1 MEPSNQKRAKL
12 VGYDNF
18 VRSNPLSDKFGVQS
32 FHHLE
37 FVAGD
42 AGLTASAWCTALG
55 FHKVAKSTMLTGN
68 KAYAS
73 HVIASG
79 GVRLAFSSPYGVA
92 TETPAAETWE
102 PAACPNPALAPSA
115 MHAAYAAHGLSVCAV
130 GLLVDDAAAAFA
142 AAVAGGATPRAPP
155 RTACDGSYAVA
166 EVLLYGDCS
175 LRFVSGAALADGS
188 LAFLPG
194 YEAVAPVGLE
204 GKPDTRT
211 FGIASIDHVVGNVA
225 DLLATVDYIGGMTG
239 FHEFAEF
246 TAEDV
251 GTVDSG
257 LNSMVRAQ
265 FCSRR
270 AIRRRAI
277 LRRPRP
283 PHTGARVEQRARAAA
298 GERADGR
305 VEAQESDPHVPRAA
319 RRRGRAAHRPQD
331 RRRLRHRPRDA
342 RRGESAQSDA
352 QFRRAILRARA
363 ILRPRRDIRRLTRP
377 ADLPSQGAARCG
389 FELMERPRDVYYDK
403 LKEKLG
409 DGLTD
414 AEVQKCRELGIL
426 ADRDDQGVLLQIFTK
441 PVGDRSTLF
450 LEIIQRV
457 GCTLDAAT
465 NRQVEQ
471 RPGCGGFGKGNFHE
485 LFRAIEEYETKAGIN
500 KL

>member
-92 TETPAAETWE
+92 AETPTAETWE

-257 LNSMVRAQ
+257 LNSMVSRARNS
-265 FCSRR
+265 FCRR
-270 AIRRRAI
+270 AIFGAQFADAAP
-277 LRRPRP
+277 LG
-283 PHTGARVEQRARAAA
+283 TGARVEQRARAAA

-305 VEAQESDPHVPRAA
+305 LEAQESDPHVPRAA
-319 RRRGRAAHRPQD
+319 RRRGRAAHRA
-331 RRRLRHRPRDA
+331 LH
-342 RRGESAQSDA
+342 
-352 QFRRAILRARA
+352 
-363 ILRPRRDIRRLTRP
+363 
-377 ADLPSQGAARCG
+377 
-389 FELMERPRDVYYDK
+389 
-403 LKEKLG
+403 
-409 DGLTD
+409 
-414 AEVQKCRELGIL
+414 
-426 ADRDDQGVLLQIFTK
+426 
-441 PVGDRSTLF
+441 
-450 LEIIQRV
+450 
-457 GCTLDAAT
+457 
-465 NRQVEQ
+465 
-471 RPGCGGFGKGNFHE
+471 
-485 LFRAIEEYETKAGIN
+485 
-500 KL
+500 

>member
-1 MEPSNQKRAKL
+1 
-12 VGYDNF
+12 
-18 VRSNPLSDKFGVQS
+18 
-32 FHHLE
+32 
-37 FVAGD
+37 GD

-142 AAVAGGATPRAPP
+142 AAVAGGAKPRAPP

-257 LNSMVRAQ
+257 LNSMVRAILL
-265 FCSRR
+265 S
-270 AIRRRAI
+270 ARAI
-277 LRRPRP
+277 LRRAFLRRRGLLR
-283 PHTGARVEQRARAAA
+283 TGARVEQRARATA

-305 VEAQESDPHVPRAA
+305 LEAQVSDPHVPRAA
-319 RRRGRAAHRPQD
+319 RRRGRAAHR
-331 RRRLRHRPRDA
+331 
-342 RRGESAQSDA
+342 
-352 QFRRAILRARA
+352 
-363 ILRPRRDIRRLTRP
+363 
-377 ADLPSQGAARCG
+377 
-389 FELMERPRDVYYDK
+389 
-403 LKEKLG
+403 
-409 DGLTD
+409 
-414 AEVQKCRELGIL
+414 
-426 ADRDDQGVLLQIFTK
+426 
-441 PVGDRSTLF
+441 
-450 LEIIQRV
+450 
-457 GCTLDAAT
+457 
-465 NRQVEQ
+465 
-471 RPGCGGFGKGNFHE
+471 
-485 LFRAIEEYETKAGIN
+485 
-500 KL
+500 

>member
-142 AAVAGGATPRAPP
+142 AAVAGGAKPRAPP

-175 LRFVSGAALADGS
+175 LRFVSGASLADGS

-257 LNSMVRAQ
+257 LNSMVRAILLSARNSSRKFGAQ
-265 FCSRR
+265 FSDAAPPPRHRCSRR
-270 AIRRRAI
+270 
-277 LRRPRP
+277 
-283 PHTGARVEQRARAAA
+283 TT
-298 GERADGR
+298 
-305 VEAQESDPHVPRAA
+305 
-319 RRRGRAAHRPQD
+319 
-331 RRRLRHRPRDA
+331 
-342 RRGESAQSDA
+342 SA
-352 QFRRAILRARA
+352 
-363 ILRPRRDIRRLTRP
+363 
-377 ADLPSQGAARCG
+377 CC
-389 FELMERPRDVYYDK
+389 
-403 LKEKLG
+403 
-409 DGLTD
+409 
-414 AEVQKCRELGIL
+414 CR
-426 ADRDDQGVLLQIFTK
+426 
-441 PVGDRSTLF
+441 
-450 LEIIQRV
+450 
-457 GCTLDAAT
+457 
-465 NRQVEQ
+465 
-471 RPGCGGFGKGNFHE
+471 
-485 LFRAIEEYETKAGIN
+485 
-500 KL
+500 

>member
-79 GVRLAFSSPYGVA
+79 GVRLAFSSPYGA
-92 TETPAAETWE
+92 TTETPTAETWE

-257 LNSMVRAQ
+257 LNSMVRAILL
-265 FCSRR
+265 SRNSSAR
-270 AIRRRAI
+270 NSPTRFV
-277 LRRPRP
+277 LR
-283 PHTGARVEQRARAAA
+283 TGARVEQRARAAA

-305 VEAQESDPHVPRAA
+305 LEAQVSDPHVPRAA
-319 RRRGRAAHRPQD
+319 RRRGRPAHRPQD

-342 RRGESAQSDA
+342 RRGESARNS
-352 QFRRAILRARA
+352 ARA
-363 ILRPRRDIRRLTRP
+363 ILP
-377 ADLPSQGAARCG
+377 AQFSLPAPYDSDAPLPVSDPQGAARCG
-389 FELMERPRDVYYDK
+389 FELMERPREVYYDK

>member
-55 FHKVAKSTMLTGN
+55 FHKVAKSTMHTGN

-79 GVRLAFSSPYGVA
+79 GVRRAFSSPYGVA
-92 TETPAAETWE
+92 AETPAAETWE

-142 AAVAGGATPRAPP
+142 AAVADGAKPRAPP

-257 LNSMVRAQ
+257 LNSMVRAILL
-265 FCSRR
+265 SRNSSAR
-270 AIRRRAI
+270 NSPTRFV
-277 LRRPRP
+277 LR
-283 PHTGARVEQRARAAA
+283 TGARVEQRARAAA

-305 VEAQESDPHVPRAA
+305 LEAQVADPHVPRAA
-319 RRRGRAAHRPQD
+319 RRRGRAAHRAQD

-342 RRGESAQSDA
+342 RRGESVHFGAILPA
-352 QFRRAILRARA
+352 QF
-363 ILRPRRDIRRLTRP
+363 
-377 ADLPSQGAARCG
+377 
-389 FELMERPRDVYYDK
+389 
-403 LKEKLG
+403 
-409 DGLTD
+409 
-414 AEVQKCRELGIL
+414 
-426 ADRDDQGVLLQIFTK
+426 
-441 PVGDRSTLF
+441 
-450 LEIIQRV
+450 
-457 GCTLDAAT
+457 DAA
-465 NRQVEQ
+465 Q
-471 RPGCGGFGKGNFHE
+471 FS
-485 LFRAIEEYETKAGIN
+485 AGAR
-500 KL
+500 

>member
-115 MHAAYAAHGLSVCAV
+115 MHAAFAAHGLSVCAV

-257 LNSMVRAQ
+257 LNSMVRARNSARAAQ
-265 FCSRR
+265 FSARNSETPSPPRHRCSRR
-270 AIRRRAI
+270 
-277 LRRPRP
+277 
-283 PHTGARVEQRARAAA
+283 TT
-298 GERADGR
+298 
-305 VEAQESDPHVPRAA
+305 
-319 RRRGRAAHRPQD
+319 
-331 RRRLRHRPRDA
+331 
-342 RRGESAQSDA
+342 SA
-352 QFRRAILRARA
+352 
-363 ILRPRRDIRRLTRP
+363 
-377 ADLPSQGAARCG
+377 CC
-389 FELMERPRDVYYDK
+389 
-403 LKEKLG
+403 
-409 DGLTD
+409 
-414 AEVQKCRELGIL
+414 CR
-426 ADRDDQGVLLQIFTK
+426 
-441 PVGDRSTLF
+441 
-450 LEIIQRV
+450 
-457 GCTLDAAT
+457 
-465 NRQVEQ
+465 
-471 RPGCGGFGKGNFHE
+471 
-485 LFRAIEEYETKAGIN
+485 
-500 KL
+500 